1 MTSSCKSTVLV
12 IGALHVSVLL
22 AVRRTVLRVA
32 TWLRVELL
40 ALWVALRVAL
50 WVALWVAVLRVAL
63 LITCLVVASLAV
75 ALHPAD
81 HARADHAK
89 QASMGGVKQRT
100 GSR

>member
-1 MTSSCKSTVLV
+1 MTSSCKSTVLA

-81 HARADHAK
+81 QGRRRPRETK
-89 QASMGGVKQRT
+89 QVWGVKDR
-100 GSR
+100 

>member
-1 MTSSCKSTVLV
+1 MLA

-22 AVRRTVLRVA
+22 AGRVGRTLLRVA

-40 ALWVALRVAL
+40 ALWVALWVALL

-81 HARADHAK
+81 HADAP
-89 QASMGGVKQRT
+89 T
-100 GSR
+100 SRN

>member
-63 LITCLVVASLAV
+63 LITCLVVAPAV

-81 HARADHAK
+81 HADAPTTRN
-89 QASMGGVKQRT
+89 
-100 GSR
+100 